1 MVGTS
6 IAPHARAGT
15 GTPSQQLAAAM
26 KSVRKS
32 RFQVSAPE
40 HRTVDDIVF
49 DSKREAARYVELKRR
64 QEMGFISHL
73 TLQPEYRVEIDGKP
87 YCRFTADFGY
97 FEGGQ
102 SVVED
107 VKSSGTAK
115 DAAYRLRKKAAE
127 LFFKIKVVEVL
138 K

>member
-1 MVGTS
+1 MIGMAVAT
-6 IAPHARAGT
+6 RAGT
-15 GTPSQQLAAAM
+15 DPTAAQAQYADAL